1 MQIGDS
7 FQLIVSTIP
16 QNLDVWAWEKYYKQE
31 APQQAHQVQVTP
43 VSLQKVDIELPSMA
57 TFHGVENIEDR
68 IGLNN
73 SNNWVL
79 GTRIVVSEQKYYSHL
94 VHLLYIIKYYI
105 IKYYSNIQMVVT
117 KYQ

>member
-73 SNNWVL
+73 SN
-79 GTRIVVSEQKYYSHL
+79 YSFFR
-94 VHLLYIIKYYI
+94 
-105 IKYYSNIQMVVT
+105 YSNIQIVVA
-117 KYQ
+117 KYQIVLECF